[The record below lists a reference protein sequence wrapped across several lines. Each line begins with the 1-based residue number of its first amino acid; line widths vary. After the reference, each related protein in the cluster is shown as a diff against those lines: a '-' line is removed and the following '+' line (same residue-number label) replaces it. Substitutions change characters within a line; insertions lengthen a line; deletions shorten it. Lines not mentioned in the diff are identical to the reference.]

1 MRNPNGYGG
10 VSKLKGNRRK
20 PFVARITDGYRDT
33 GSQIY
38 KVLGYFATQEEAMA
52 ELVKYNEKKYDIDQR
67 QITFAELY
75 TEWSEK
81 HFQKVGE
88 TTVSGYKTAFKRF
101 ESIHNVR
108 FADLRTNTLQ
118 RVIDDC
124 DKYSIRKSMRVLLNC
139 LYEYAD
145 KNDIVTKKYN
155 QYIEIGKPE
164 TKHEKIPFANAE
176 IHKLQDNDN
185 IDGVDTILMLIN
197 TGMRINELLKL
208 ETANIH
214 IDERYCIGGSKTDAG
229 KNRVIP
235 LHKSII
241 PYIKSRYNP
250 KNKYLLSDNNGNP
263 IPYYKYN
270 NEVWKPLM
278 KQLGMSH
285 TIHETRHTLATELD
299 KVEENKLTIKRL
311 LGHATQDITARYT
324 KTSIEQLINCIDKVI
339 W

>member
-1 MRNPNGYGG
+1 M
-10 VSKLKGNRRK
+10 
-20 PFVARITDGYRDT
+20 DT
-33 GSQIY
+33 EIQVHKYI
-38 KVLGYFATQEEAMA
+38 KFCGYFKTQEEARA
-52 ELVKYNEKKYDIDQR
+52 VLVKYNETKYDIDQK
-67 QITFAELY
+67 QLTFAELY
-75 TEWSEK
+75 SEWNEK
-81 HFQKVGE
+81 HFEKIGE
-88 TTVSGYKTAFKRF
+88 GTVKGYKTAYKRF
-101 ESIHNVR
+101 ESIHNMR
-108 FADLRTNTLQ
+108 FADLRTVHLQ
-118 RVIDDC
+118 RAIDNC
-124 DKYSIRKSMRVLLNC
+124 EKYSIRKSMRVLLNC

-164 TKHEKIPFANAE
+164 TKHEKIPFSNAE

-208 ETANIH
+208 ETKNIH
-214 IDERYCIGGSKTDAG
+214 LEERYWIGGSKTDAG
-229 KNRVIP
+229 KDRIIP

-241 PYIKSRYNP
+241 PYIKDRYNP

-270 NEVWKPLM
+270 NEVWKPIM
-278 KQLGMSH
+278 KQLGMQH
-285 TIHETRHTLATELD
+285 TIHETRHTLATKLD